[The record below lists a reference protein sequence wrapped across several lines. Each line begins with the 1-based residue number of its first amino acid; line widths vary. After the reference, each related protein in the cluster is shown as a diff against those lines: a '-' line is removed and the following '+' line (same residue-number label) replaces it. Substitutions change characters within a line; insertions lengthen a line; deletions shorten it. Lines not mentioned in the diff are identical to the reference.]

1 MTLEHLLLMM
11 DGDITA
17 SIQVFNPVDITE
29 LGSYEVVYA
38 VSDSSGNAA
47 NQLIRIVSV
56 VDTTAPSI
64 VLTGEPVLTI
74 EAGSVTHRCRC
85 NWI

>member
-1 MTLEHLLLMM
+1 MNLLTHEAATAHNDAGHPLGRY

-38 VSDSSGNAA
+38 VSDCLAT
-47 NQLIRIVSV
+47 QRINSY
-56 VDTTAPSI
+56 
-64 VLTGEPVLTI
+64 VLFL
-74 EAGSVTHRCRC
+74 
-85 NWI
+85 